1 MKTSLITIIIF
12 LIFSLSTYYF
22 FQKISGSHLTR
33 LPRVVVWVL
42 VISMT
47 LLVPYTVS
55 LVVIQYYLETE
66 SASILHSG
74 LFVILLSFVFTVPV
88 LKRIPYLSKK

>member
-12 LIFSLSTYYF
+12 LIFSLSTFYF
-22 FQKISGSHLTR
+22 VQKIGGSHLTR
-33 LPRVVVWVL
+33 LPRVVGWVL

-55 LVVIQYYLETE
+55 LVVIQYYMEPE